1 MSETPPPATVKR
13 VAVLVSGGGTNLQ
26 AIIDWQASHT
36 PCPYRV
42 VLVISST
49 KHAHALKRAQ
59 AAGIECATL
68 SPVAVMGQ
76 AAHTATREQKNAAT
90 SKVVLDE
97 CLSHNIDA
105 IALAGYLS
113 VLSGEILSRYEGRII
128 NLHPALLPAFGG
140 VGMWGHHVHEAVIA
154 SGVKESGCTVHLV
167 DAGCD
172 TGRIL
177 VQKKVS
183 VLPGDDA
190 GSLAE
195 RIAPLEHEAIV
206 EGLLMLCESF

>member
-1 MSETPPPATVKR
+1 MSDLTPPATAKR

-26 AIIDWQASHT
+26 AIIDWEVSHT

-49 KHAHALKRAQ
+49 KHAFALKRSQ
-59 AAGIECATL
+59 TAGIECATL
-68 SPVAVMGQ
+68 SPVAVMGE
-76 AAHTATREQKNAAT
+76 AAHAATREQKNAAT
-90 SKVVLDE
+90 SKAILDE
-97 CLSHNIDA
+97 CLSHSIDL
-105 IALAGYLS
+105 IVLAGYLS
-113 VLSGEILSRYEGRII
+113 VLQGEILSRYEGRII

-154 SGVKESGCTVHLV
+154 SGASVSGCTVHLV

-177 VQKKVS
+177 VQKRVS
-183 VLPGDDA
+183 VLPSDDA
-190 GSLAE
+190 TTLAE

>member
-1 MSETPPPATVKR
+1 MSETPPPAPKR

-26 AIIDWQASHT
+26 ELIDYQLSHT

-49 KHAHALKRAQ
+49 KHAYALKRAQ
-59 AAGIECATL
+59 SAGIECATL

-76 AAHTATREQKNAAT
+76 AAHTATREQKNAAV
-90 SKVVLDE
+90 SDAVLSE
-97 CLSHNIDA
+97 CLSHSIDA
-105 IALAGYLS
+105 IVLAGYLS
-113 VLSGEILSRYEGRII
+113 VLQGEILVRYEGRII

-177 VQKKVS
+177 VQKRVS
-183 VLPGDDA
+183 VLPRDDA
-190 GSLAE
+190 TSLAE
-195 RIAPLEHEAIV
+195 RIAPYEHEAIV